1 MPVTS
6 LSDPPTPCLDERPS
20 PVLPLFPDLDLDV
33 APFSPL
39 MADIP
44 PFQSSAYEPEV
55 AQEVIATSEPI
66 PCPQTELQ
74 AAVQSILP
82 ESNTVTEATLD
93 STP

>member
-39 MADIP
+39 MADIS